1 MKRTY
6 LTLLRADINFLD
18 ILHSITVRFSH
29 YIWLRYFLNNS
40 TFLLRSN
47 IVLLFSETTMKTVG
61 CWYELWLL
69 IWIKTYGQHVFNV
82 GFNLCFDYDTCR
94 DGVIVICN
102 GIWELLITYNYTLMY
117 MLILSSPLP
126 IVPYFI
132 LYQWYKVKLGKIVK
146 NHCTIILFT
155 VLNIF

>member
-29 YIWLRYFLNNS
+29 YIWLRYSFKQFHLPF
-40 TFLLRSN
+40 TFKYSAFIQWNYNEDSRLL
-47 IVLLFSETTMKTVG
+47 I
-61 CWYELWLL
+61 WLL

-117 MLILSSPLP
+117 ILILSSPLP